1 MITSYDI
8 YATLINILY
17 MNDNFNFTKNY
28 QGQSLFTKIDGLK
41 RSCKNYNELNGEN
54 SDYCKCYLYE

>member
-1 MITSYDI
+1 
-8 YATLINILY
+8 
-17 MNDNFNFTKNY
+17 MNDNFNFTENY